1 MTTTPATTSSARR
14 DPAYARALAFE
25 RALHDAEGRTRP
37 IPRGALL
44 SDPAHPLVWDVNT
57 LWIDDAAGASA
68 ADLIAEARRLQGP
81 LGLTHRSVLVA
92 DEAVWARL
100 APGFDEAGWMLQ
112 VNVVMAHDGRA
123 LPAPGCDV
131 VEPSRAALEAAAAAY
146 IASEPWGADP
156 EAAREVLEH
165 VVRVPPG
172 RSERWFA
179 AERDGAVVAYARLWS
194 ADGVTQ
200 VEDVVVLAPWR
211 RRGLGRA
218 VVTAATRAALALRP
232 ELLFIVADDDDW
244 PKRLYAQLGYRPIG
258 RLALFRQVPALG

>member
-1 MTTTPATTSSARR
+1 MTTAPTPTSSARR

-37 IPRGALL
+37 IPRGVLL
-44 SDPAHPLVWDVNT
+44 SDAAHPLVWDVNT

-68 ADLIAEARRLQGP
+68 ADLIADARRLQGP

-92 DEAVWARL
+92 DETDWARL
-100 APGFDEAGWMLQ
+100 APAFEEAGWMLQ
-112 VNVVMAHDGRA
+112 VNVVMAHDRRA
-123 LPAPGCDV
+123 LPSPEHPI
-131 VEPSRAALEAAAAAY
+131 VEPTRTALRAAAAAY

-172 RSERWFA
+172 RSERWLA
-179 AERDGAVVAYARLWS
+179 VESDGTVVAYARLWS
-194 ADGVTQ
+194 ADGVAQ

-218 VVTAATRAALALRP
+218 IVAAATRAGLSLHP
-232 ELLFIVADDDDW
+232 GLLFIVADDDDW
-244 PKRLYAQLGYRPIG
+244 PKRLYAQLGYRPVG
-258 RLALFRQVPALG
+258 RLALFRQMSALD

>member
-1 MTTTPATTSSARR
+1 MATTPATTSSDGR

-57 LWIDDAAGASA
+57 LWIDDAAGATA
-68 ADLIAEARRLQGP
+68 AELIDAARRLQGP

-92 DEAVWARL
+92 DEADWSRL
-100 APGFDEAGWMLQ
+100 APGFHDAGWMLQ
-112 VNVVMAHDGRA
+112 VNVVMAHDGRPVA
-123 LPAPGCDV
+123 APEHEV
-131 VEPSRAALEAAAAAY
+131 IEPQRAQLEAAAAAY
-146 IASEPWGADP
+146 IASEPWGTDP
-156 EAAREVLEH
+156 DAAREVLEH

-172 RSERWFA
+172 RAERWFGA
-179 AERDGAVVAYARLWS
+179 VRDGALVAYARLWS
-194 ADGVTQ
+194 AGGVAQ

-218 VVTAATRAALALRP
+218 VVAASTRAALALSS
-232 ELLFIVADDDDW
+232 ELVFIVADDDDW
-244 PKRLYAQLGYRPIG
+244 PKDLYAELGYRPAG
-258 RLALFRQVPALG
+258 RLALFRQMPALG

>member
-1 MTTTPATTSSARR
+1 MTTAPATTSRARR

-44 SDPAHPLVWDVNT
+44 SDPAHPLVWDANT
-57 LWIDDAAGASA
+57 LWIDDAAGATA
-68 ADLIAEARRLQGP
+68 ADLVADARRLQAP

-92 DEAVWARL
+92 DETAWSRL
-100 APGFDEAGWMLQ
+100 APGFGDAGWMLQ

-123 LPAPGCDV
+123 LPAPEHEV
-131 VEPSRAALEAAAAAY
+131 VEPPRAGLEAAAAAY

-179 AERDGAVVAYARLWS
+179 VERRGAVVAYARLWRGG
-194 ADGVTQ
+194 GVAQ
-200 VEDVVVLAPWR
+200 VEDVVVLPAWR
-211 RRGLGRA
+211 RQGLGRA
-218 VVTAATRAALALRP
+218 VVTAATRAALARDP

-244 PKRLYAQLGYRPIG
+244 PKRLYAQLGYRPVG
-258 RLALFRQVPALG
+258 RLALFRQVPALD